1 MVKDRHWPM
10 LNRKSAKKQKEVQKI
25 ANLIRFSNLK
35 IRLRLVRGRVEHPR
49 YIREAEICNKNLRK
63 GFVIRLSNMGKVRMV
78 TVLKRDVTILLR
90 MKTGL

>member
-1 MVKDRHWPM
+1 MVKDRRWPM
-10 LNRKSAKKQKEVQKI
+10 LNRKSAKKLKEVQKI

-35 IRLRLVRGRVEHPR
+35 IRLRLVRGRVEHPS

-63 GFVIRLSNMGKVRMV
+63 GFVIRLSNMAKVRMV

-90 MKTGL
+90 MMTGL